1 MAAAQITE
9 KKESLTAEGEAGEQV
24 LYFGQEDN
32 GYIGLCVTCDGHTKK
47 EEIDLISQYMVSLR
61 ERCGISF
68 YVLQQE
74 NRNSASSDR
83 MKMDLTD
90 CSLDG
95 LKDSGNTV
103 NDS

>member
-1 MAAAQITE
+1 M
-9 KKESLTAEGEAGEQV
+9 
-24 LYFGQEDN
+24 
-32 GYIGLCVTCDGHTKK
+32 CVTCDGHTKK

-95 LKDSGNTV
+95 LKDSGNTG
-103 NDS
+103 NDLRQKINIREVFYFINFYYICI